1 MKLIHASYEIMTPI
15 NAKDIYQ
22 MLEKAGRTCYKSED
36 KITEESAEKFVR
48 AIVKRGHEA
57 MLEHASLTVRF
68 IVDRGVSHELVRHRI
83 ASFAQESTRY
93 CVAGDSLL
101 TFKNPHIHMSISDLY
116 NNMINSS
123 NGSWKR
129 MQIRQ
134 YNEKTGEL
142 GFSKIKNIF
151 YNGKKPCYKIK
162 TALKYEL
169 TCTGDHEIFT
179 PSGYRKV
186 NDLQDGDNIY
196 VNGSTMLY
204 TNYDWLYYQN
214 IVLNKTFV
222 QIAKEF
228 GFAASTL
235 KKWARK
241 LKIPKKGTGYFH
253 ISHTPWNKGITDERQ
268 ANALRQYHHCGR
280 RKEGIM
286 KQDTV
291 NYQKHKIGIC
301 EICGCKDKS
310 TLEVHH
316 INSDHGYN
324 DPSNLMTVCESCHQR
339 IHSQN
344 LLTIYPDKIISIE
357 PVGEIDV
364 YDIEMNSDYH
374 NYVANGVVVHNCNY
388 SQDKFGNE
396 LTFIRPAWHID
407 FPGYVVWHEA
417 MKNAEKAYFDM
428 LASGCTPEEA
438 RSVLPNSLKTEV
450 IMTCNLREM
459 RHFLKL
465 RAAGVTGKPHP
476 QMLEVAVPLLN
487 ELREKLPAVFED
499 ILPMEETK

>member
-36 KITEESAEKFVR
+36 KITEESSEKFVR

-93 CVAGDSLL
+93 
-101 TFKNPHIHMSISDLY
+101 N
-116 NNMINSS
+116 
-123 NGSWKR
+123 
-129 MQIRQ
+129 
-134 YNEKTGEL
+134 
-142 GFSKIKNIF
+142 
-151 YNGKKPCYKIK
+151 
-162 TALKYEL
+162 
-169 TCTGDHEIFT
+169 
-179 PSGYRKV
+179 
-186 NDLQDGDNIY
+186 
-196 VNGSTMLY
+196 
-204 TNYDWLYYQN
+204 
-214 IVLNKTFV
+214 
-222 QIAKEF
+222 
-228 GFAASTL
+228 
-235 KKWARK
+235 
-241 LKIPKKGTGYFH
+241 
-253 ISHTPWNKGITDERQ
+253 
-268 ANALRQYHHCGR
+268 
-280 RKEGIM
+280 
-286 KQDTV
+286 
-291 NYQKHKIGIC
+291 
-301 EICGCKDKS
+301 
-310 TLEVHH
+310 
-316 INSDHGYN
+316 
-324 DPSNLMTVCESCHQR
+324 
-339 IHSQN
+339 
-344 LLTIYPDKIISIE
+344 
-357 PVGEIDV
+357 
-364 YDIEMNSDYH
+364 
-374 NYVANGVVVHNCNY
+374 NY

-450 IMTCNLREM
+450 VMTCNLREW